1 MRVLVGFVFA
11 SQCLGLGVRGVRGV
25 VFGLFRLLSQSG
37 ELGRRFLLDAFSLGS
52 RASSSFLCLSLDRRS
67 RQHSLVRFSFRTLG
81 SLVFGFHTSIV
92 FGFHTSLVFGF
103 HTSLVFGFDAS
114 FVFGFDA
121 SVLFG
126 LEQVE

>member
-52 RASSSFLCLSLDRRS
+52 RASSSFFRLSLDRRS

-81 SLVFGFHTSIV
+81 SLVFGFDTS
-92 FGFHTSLVFGF
+92 F
-103 HTSLVFGFDAS
+103 VFGFDAS